1 MQHPE
6 FHSIPM
12 LHPAPTSLVIAV
24 RVYPEPKVSEKDFD
38 RPERKWRLPQAMFV
52 FDTETST
59 DHTQRLKF
67 GSFRFV
73 LGGRCLKEALFY
85 ADDLSTRERRVLAQY
100 VVDEDLSQLLLLK
113 RADLLKEL
121 YRDAYKGRC
130 LLIGFNLPFDL
141 SRLACDSGYAKK
153 RFAGGFSLGLWS
165 YTDKNGTQRLDPN
178 RPAIAI
184 KHIDSKRALKGFTDR
199 KDQDEEDRIPEG
211 SITGR
216 PEDDYIFRG
225 HLLDLRTL
233 AFSLTDRGH
242 SLETACEAFDVEHGK
257 EAAPNHGTVTPEYIE
272 YNRSDV
278 LATSELAIKL
288 LEEYGKHPINLQPT
302 KAYSPASIGKAYLR
316 AMRIVPILERQ
327 PGFPKH
333 YLGHSQSAFYGG
345 RTSAHIRKVPVPV
358 VYTDFLSMYPT
369 VNSLMELWKL
379 VTAKKIQVVEH
390 CQSDVQTILGDL
402 KENPDVLFD
411 RDTWK
416 FLTAFVKIRPDGD
429 VLPSRGRYSAT
440 SNDYQVAVNYL
451 YSDCDDPKQTLW
463 FALPDVMASVVL
475 NGKIPEI
482 VDAFRIEPSGKLD
495 RMKSTKLRGAIEIDP
510 AQEDFFK
517 VVIEQRKGLP
527 SRTDLSESEKDRLDK
542 ALKVLANATSYGI
555 YAEMHRLESDRKV
568 KVTCYGIDAEP
579 FKPWVTHPD
588 EPGAYCFPPLASLI
602 TGAARLM
609 LALLEYKVEKLG
621 GTYAMEDTDSMAIVA
636 TEDGGMIACP
646 GGPYRTSDGG
656 EAIKALTWK
665 QVEQI
670 VQQFANLNPYERD
683 AIPGSIL
690 KIEDDNFDPITANQR
705 QLYCLA
711 ISAKR
716 YALFI
721 VDHDGKPAL
730 LRASC
735 PHCGRK
741 NKPTHSSCAKCE
753 KSIQINN
760 KDDRWSEHGL
770 GHLLNP
776 ADPENEDREWIA
788 EVWLS
793 MIKRSLGTPA
803 QPVHFQ
809 NLPAAG
815 RITVSSPA
823 LMRPLE
829 NLNAGKQYCDRVKPF
844 NFLLSCHV
852 KQFGHPIGSDPTRF
866 HLIGPYN
873 SDSRKWL
880 NIEWIDQYSG
890 KPYRITTAGY
900 HGNRQTARVKTYG
913 EVLREYEYHPESKC
927 ADKDG
932 NRCNKQTTGLLQ
944 RRHIKIDLIKYIGKE
959 SNSLEDV
966 DSGLIHSADNVYTE
980 YIDLKRDEWST
991 KIVPVLQRT
1000 ALSKLIKLTGK
1011 SRRMLID
1018 ARTGKRR
1025 PHPKSQEL
1033 IVSALKEAGLISSL
1047 ISI

>member
-1 MQHPE
+1 
-6 FHSIPM
+6 M
-12 LHPAPTSLVIAV
+12 LSRTPTSLVIAV

-67 GSFRFV
+67 GSFRFIA
-73 LGGRCLKEALFY
+73 GGRCLKEGLFY
-85 ADDLSTRERRVLAQY
+85 ADDLSANERGV
-100 VVDEDLSQLLLLK
+100 LK
-113 RADLLKEL
+113 RYVATNRADVVNEGLSELLPLERTDLLKEL

-130 LLIGFNLPFDL
+130 LLVGFNLPFDL
-141 SRLACDSGYAKK
+141 SRLACHFGYAKK

-165 YTDKNGTQRLDPN
+165 YDDENGVQRLDPN

-211 SITGR
+211 STTGK

-242 SLETACEAFDVEHGK
+242 SLETACDAFDVEHGK
-257 EAAPNHGTVTPEYIE
+257 EAAPKHGTVTPEYIE
-272 YNRSDV
+272 YNRRDV

-316 AMRIVPILERQ
+316 GMRIVPVLERQ
-327 PGFPKH
+327 PDFPKH
-333 YLGHSQSAFYGG
+333 YLGHAQSAFYGG
-345 RTSAHIRKVPVPV
+345 RTSAHIRKLTVPV

-369 VNSLMELWKL
+369 VNSLMGLWKI

-390 CQSDVQTILGDL
+390 CQSEVQTILEDL
-402 KENPDVLFD
+402 KNNTDVLFEQ
-411 RDTWK
+411 DTWK
-416 FLTAFVKIRPDGD
+416 RLTAFVKIRPDGD
-429 VLPSRGRYSAT
+429 ILPSRGRYSAA
-440 SNDYQVAVNYL
+440 SNDWQVAVNYL
-451 YSDCDDPKQTLW
+451 YSDSNDPKQSLW
-463 FALPDVMASVVL
+463 FALPDVMASVIVT
-475 NGKIPEI
+475 GRIPEI
-482 VDAFRIEPSGKLD
+482 VDAFRIEPLGKLCPME
-495 RMKSTKLRGAIEIDP
+495 RIKLRSTIEVDP
-510 AQEDFFK
+510 AEEDFFK
-517 VVIEQRKGLP
+517 VVIEQRKGLG
-527 SRTDLSESEKDRLDK
+527 SRHDLSESESDRLDK

-555 YAEMHRLESDRKV
+555 YAEMHRLESDKKV
-568 KVTCYGIDAEP
+568 RTKCYGIDAES
-579 FKPWVTHPD
+579 FSPWVSHPD

-609 LALLEYKVEKLG
+609 LALLEHQIQKLD

-636 TEDGGMIACP
+636 TEDGGMIPCP
-646 GGPYRTSDGG
+646 GGPFETSDSRQ
-656 EAIKALTWK
+656 AIKALTWK
-665 QVEQI
+665 QVEEI
-670 VQQFANLNPYERD
+670 VQQFANLNPYKRD
-683 AIPGSIL
+683 VIPGSIL
-690 KIEDDNFDPITANQR
+690 KIEDDNFDPITGNQR

-721 VDHDGKPAL
+721 QDEYGNPAL

-735 PHCGRK
+735 QHCGRK
-741 NKPTHSSCAKCE
+741 NKPKHSNCAKCQQP
-753 KSIQINN
+753 IQVNN
-760 KDDRWSEHGL
+760 NDDRWSEHGL

-776 ADPENEDREWIA
+776 TDPKNEDREWIA

-793 MIKRSLGTPA
+793 MIKKSLGINTR
-803 QPVHFQ
+803 PVHFQ
-809 NLPAAG
+809 NMPAVG

-823 LMRPLE
+823 LMRPFDK
-829 NLNAGKQYCDRVKPF
+829 LNSRKKYCDRVKPF

-852 KQFGHPIGSDPTRF
+852 KQFGHPIGTDPNRF

-873 SDSRKWL
+873 SDSQQWL
-880 NIEWIDQYSG
+880 KAQWIDQYSG

-900 HGNRQTARVKTYG
+900 HGNRQAARVKTYG
-913 EVLREYEYHPESKC
+913 ELLREYEYHPESKC

-944 RRHIKIDLIKYIGKE
+944 RRHIKIDLIKNIGKE

-966 DSGLIHSADNVYTE
+966 ESGIVHSEQNVYTE
-980 YIDLKRDEWST
+980 YPDPRRDEWQT
-991 KIVPVLQRT
+991 KIIPILKQIS
-1000 ALSKLIKLTGK
+1000 LSRLEEQSGM
-1011 SRRMLID
+1011 SRRMLIYT
-1018 ARTGKRR
+1018 RTGRHR
-1025 PHPKSQEL
+1025 PHRSNMDR
-1033 IVSALKEAGLISSL
+1033 L
-1047 ISI
+1047 ISIATRKSKE